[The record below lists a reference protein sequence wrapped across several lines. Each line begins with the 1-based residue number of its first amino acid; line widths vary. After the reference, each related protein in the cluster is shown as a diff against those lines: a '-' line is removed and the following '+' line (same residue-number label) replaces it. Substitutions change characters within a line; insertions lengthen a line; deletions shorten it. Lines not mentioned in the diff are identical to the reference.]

1 MSTSVEF
8 VTFREYVRQAL
19 KNASYEVDHSLGDIP
34 CVVAE
39 VPDLPGCFTQGE
51 NYEDARENLIDAI
64 ELWITAGLRDG
75 AEIPVINGCALA
87 ASKMQLDLE
96 CQKEMEEIYLA

>member
-1 MSTSVEF
+1 MSTTVEF
-8 VTFREYVRQAL
+8 VTLREYVRQAL
-19 KNASYEVDHSLGDIP
+19 KNATYEVDNSLGDIP

-51 NYEDARENLIDAI
+51 NYEEARENLIDAI

-96 CQKEMEEIYLA
+96 FQKEMEEIYLA